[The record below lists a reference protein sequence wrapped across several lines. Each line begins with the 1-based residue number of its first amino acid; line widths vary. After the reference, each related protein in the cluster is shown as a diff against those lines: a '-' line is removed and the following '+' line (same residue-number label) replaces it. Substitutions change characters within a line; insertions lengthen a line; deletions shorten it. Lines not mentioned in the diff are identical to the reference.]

1 MPDSIAVAVDT
12 AILANELVFRWHKH
26 HAATLDIPE
35 LRIVRGEKIFIAGPS
50 GSGKTT
56 LLNLLTGINRPSS
69 GALNVLGQPLQS
81 LSNAQRDR
89 FRCDHVGVIF
99 QQFNL
104 LPYLSVL
111 ENVILSCR
119 FSKRR
124 QQDINARQQTPATE
138 ARRLLAALHIDA
150 ELHHRPIHALS
161 VGQQQRV
168 AAARAFM
175 GSPEIIIADEPTSA
189 LDDDRQQAF
198 IDLLK
203 AQCQRTGATLI
214 FVSHNR
220 ALQTHFDRVIALRDI
235 QRQAPVDT
243 RAYTTLPQT
252 GMDAPANGGPYA

>member
-1 MPDSIAVAVDT
+1 MTTSEPHALFAVHAH
-12 AILANELVFRWHKH
+12 ELQFRWSSK
-26 HAATLDIPE
+26 APLTLDIPSLE
-35 LRIVRGEKIFIAGPS
+35 VKRGEKVFVAGAS

-56 LLNLLTGINRPSS
+56 LLNLLTGINQPTA
-69 GALNVLGQPLQS
+69 GTLTVLGQPMQNLG
-81 LSNAQRDR
+81 NAARDR
-89 FRCDHVGVIF
+89 FRCDHVGVVF

-111 ENVILSCR
+111 ENVTLPCR

-124 QQDINARQQTPATE
+124 HLDVIRRQLTPAQE
-138 ARRLLAALHIDA
+138 AHHLLDALHIDSS
-150 ELHHRPIHALS
+150 LHDKPVTALS

-203 AQCQRTGATLI
+203 QQCDRTHATLI
-214 FVSHNR
+214 FVSHNKS
-220 ALQTHFDRVIALRDI
+220 LTSYFDRVIALRDI
-235 QRQAPVDT
+235 QRIPTGD
-243 RAYTTLPQT
+243 QT
-252 GMDAPANGGPYA
+252 YA